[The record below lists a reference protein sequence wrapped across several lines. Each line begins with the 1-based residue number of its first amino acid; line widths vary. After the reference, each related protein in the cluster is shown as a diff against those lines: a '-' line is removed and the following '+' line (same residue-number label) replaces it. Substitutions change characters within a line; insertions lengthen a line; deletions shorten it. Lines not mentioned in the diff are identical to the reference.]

1 MQGKSMSR
9 RWLAILLAVAMI
21 AAMIPTAAFASDGS
35 APAEDAVVTLT
46 VSNKG
51 ALATANDGSVM
62 AEREVTVKDINSDG
76 KLTFGEA
83 LAAAH
88 AEYNSEDGYVEKY
101 GTVSKLWGIE
111 TGNTLFFINDIGLT
125 SSVSSDTVKD
135 GDRLTA
141 SINADDVYYADW
153 YSAFDTTNKNVTVGE
168 EFSLTL
174 KGYLGMAY
182 EPEDMEST
190 ALAGVSIGTASASGF
205 SSIDG
210 KTTDESG
217 KVTLSFDEAGTYYI
231 TASGTVEDVVTD
243 WNLMNMSTE
252 DNPVYGTMDWETY
265 DTLMAYTE
273 EDYGDGPYPADEV
286 KYIDFWIWSEDQDS
300 YNTLHS
306 NQLIAGCPIIA
317 PVCVVTVAE
326 ESDDAIDVSVS
337 ILGDES
343 HNSDADGKA
352 HTLTDGNLLTWV
364 DGAEYTVSAGS
375 TVADALELAFADNDM
390 TVSNPDGNYIDSVT
404 CKGVKLGTGTNG
416 PNSCWMYTLN
426 EDYPALG
433 IAEQKLSDGDEIVLH
448 YTDDYAREAAFAEPE
463 QTAADVIALIDAIG
477 DITRGS
483 GEAIEAARAAY
494 DSLSAEEQAKVTNY
508 DVLTKAEQ
516 EYAQLLSDIAA
527 VEEVYEETGDRLSA
541 LGVPEVG
548 SVGGE
553 WLVIGL
559 ARSGRE
565 VADEYYDNVVEFV
578 RENIN
583 DKEQL
588 DKNKS
593 TENSRVIL
601 ALTALGFDVTD
612 MDGHNLLE
620 GLTDMSFV
628 TKQGV
633 NGAIAALIAFDSN
646 DYDIPGA
653 AESAGRTAREGGG
666 QVTREI
672 LIDYILRTRLSDG
685 GWALT
690 GTTSDADMTAM
701 ALIAL
706 APYYDGDSEV
716 KAAVDEALEC
726 LSDMQLSTGGYMS
739 GSVATAES
747 CAQVIEAL
755 TALGI
760 DPASDSRFIKNG
772 TSVLDALL
780 SFAVD
785 GGGFRH
791 IKDGDYDQM
800 ATEQGYCALTSYI
813 RFLDGQTSLYDM
825 SDVKAAGDGGQTEPP
840 AGTDQEGQGGQTS
853 QNGQTSQGGQT
864 SGVSK
869 TGDERELGLM
879 AAILLLGAGGT
890 VFAAYRRKENE

>member
-111 TGNTLFFINDIGLT
+111 TGNTLFFINDVGLT

-141 SINADDVYYADW
+141 SINADDIYYADW

-286 KYIDFWIWSEDQDS
+286 KYVDFWIWSEDQDS

-306 NQLIAGCPIIA
+306 NQLIADCPIIA

-477 DITRGS
+477 DITRDS

-772 TSVLDALL
+772 TSVLDALT

-791 IKDGDYDQM
+791 TKDGDYDQM
-800 ATEQGYCALTSYI
+800 ATEQGYCALTSYV

-840 AGTDQEGQGGQTS
+840 AGTDQEGQDGQTS
-853 QNGQTSQGGQT
+853 QDDQTSDA
-864 SGVSK
+864 SK

>member
-1 MQGKSMSR
+1 MLKQESR
-9 RWLAILLAVAMI
+9 KKWLSLLLVIAMLLT
-21 AAMIPTAAFASDGS
+21 MMPTAAFAQSDS
-35 APAEDAVVTLT
+35 AQAEDAVVTLT

-51 ALATANDGSVM
+51 ALATANDGSLM
-62 AEREVTVKDINSDG
+62 AEKEVTVKDINSDG

-111 TGNTLFFINDIGLT
+111 TENTLFFINGTGLT

-141 SINADDVYYADW
+141 SINADDKYYADW
-153 YSAFDTTNKNVTVGE
+153 YSAFDTTSKNVKVGE
-168 EFSLTL
+168 EFPLTL

-182 EPEDMEST
+182 KPEDMKST
-190 ALAGVSIGTASASGF
+190 ALAGVSVGTASASGF

-217 KVTLSFDEAGTYYI
+217 RVTLSFDKAGTYYI

-252 DNPVYGTMDWETY
+252 DNPVYGIMDWNTY

-273 EDYGDGPYPADEV
+273 KDYGDGPYPADEIKWV
-286 KYIDFWIWSEDQDS
+286 DFWIWNEEQDS
-300 YNTLHS
+300 YNTLRS
-306 NQLIAGCPIIA
+306 NQLIADCPIIA
-317 PVCVVTVAE
+317 PVCVVTVEE
-326 ESDDAIDVSVS
+326 ESDDTIDVSVS
-337 ILGDES
+337 ILGDEN
-343 HNSDADGKA
+343 HDSDADGKA

-364 DGAEYTVSAGS
+364 DSAKYTVNAGS
-375 TVADALELAFADNDM
+375 TVADVLDMAFEDNDM

-404 CKGVKLGTGTNG
+404 YKGIKLGSGTNG
-416 PNSCWMYTLN
+416 QNSCWMYTLN
-426 EDYPALG
+426 GDYPVLG
-433 IAEQKLSDGDEIVLH
+433 IAEQKLSDGDKIVLH

-463 QTAADVIALIDAIG
+463 QTAADVIALIDEIG
-477 DITRGS
+477 NVTRDS
-483 GEAIEAARAAY
+483 GEAIEVARAAY

-508 DVLTKAEQ
+508 NVLTKAEQ
-516 EYAQLLSDIAA
+516 EYALLLSDIAA
-527 VEEVYEETGDRLSA
+527 IEKVYEETGDRLSA

-565 VADEYYDNVVEFV
+565 VADEYYDNVVKFI
-578 RENIN
+578 RESIN

-601 ALTALGFDVTD
+601 ALTALGLDVTD
-612 MDGHNLLE
+612 VDGHNLLE

-628 TKQGV
+628 TRQGV
-633 NGAIAALIAFDSN
+633 NGPIAALIAFDSN

-653 AESAGRTAREGGG
+653 AESTG
-666 QVTREI
+666 QVTRER
-672 LIDYILRTRLSDG
+672 LIDYILRTKLSDG

-706 APYYDGDSEV
+706 APYYDGNSEV
-716 KAAVDEALEC
+716 KAAVDEALDC
-726 LSDMQLSTGGYMS
+726 LSDMQLPTGGYMS
-739 GSVATAES
+739 GSAATAES

-760 DPASDSRFIKNG
+760 DPATDSRFIKNG
-772 TSVLDALL
+772 MSVLDALL

-791 IKDGDYDQM
+791 IQNGDYDQM
-800 ATEQGYCALTSYI
+800 ATEQGYCALTAYA
-813 RFLDGQTSLYDM
+813 RFLGGQTSLYDM
-825 SDVKAAGDGGQTEPP
+825 SDVKDDPIHSQDPAGDDQSEQSGQKGQETAEDTAAGSET
-840 AGTDQEGQGGQTS
+840 
-853 QNGQTSQGGQT
+853 
-864 SGVSK
+864 VK
-869 TGDERELGLM
+869 TGDDTDLTMLLVICAL
-879 AAILLLGAGGT
+879 AATGT
-890 VFAAYRRKENE
+890 VFTAYSRKKEK

>member
-1 MQGKSMSR
+1 MLKNKNMKKWLSM
-9 RWLAILLAVAMI
+9 LLMI
-21 AAMIPTAAFASDGS
+21 AIMMTMIPSAAFAQSGS

-62 AEREVTVKDINSDG
+62 ASKKVTVKDINSDG

-83 LAAAH
+83 LTAAH
-88 AEYNSEDGYVEKY
+88 AEYNSEDGYVEKS
-101 GTVSKLWGIE
+101 GTVSKLWGVQ
-111 TGNTLFFINDIGLT
+111 TSNTLFFINDVGLT

-141 SINADDVYYADW
+141 SINADGQYYADW
-153 YSAFDTTNKNVTVGE
+153 YSFFDTASKTVAVGE

-217 KVTLSFDEAGTYYI
+217 RVTLSFDEAGTYYV

-252 DNPVYGTMDWETY
+252 DNPVYGIMDWDTY
-265 DTLMAYTE
+265 ETLMAYTE

-300 YNTLHS
+300 YNTLRS
-306 NQLIAGCPIIA
+306 NQLIADCPIIA
-317 PVCVVTVAE
+317 PVCVVTVE
-326 ESDDAIDVSVS
+326 EPDDTIDVSVS
-337 ILGDES
+337 ILGDEN
-343 HNSDADGKA
+343 HDSDADGKA
-352 HTLTDGNLLTWV
+352 HTLTDGNLITWV

-375 TVADALELAFADNDM
+375 TVADVLNMAFEDNGM
-390 TVSNPDGNYIDSVT
+390 TVSNPDGNYIDSVIY
-404 CKGVKLGTGTNG
+404 KGVKLGTGTNG
-416 PNSCWMYTLN
+416 KNSCWMYTLN
-426 EDYPALG
+426 GDYPVLG
-433 IAEQKLSDGDEIVLH
+433 IAEQKLSAGDEIVLH
-448 YTDDYAREAAFAEPE
+448 YTDDYSLEAAFAEPE
-463 QTAADVIALIDAIG
+463 HTASDVIALIEAIG
-477 DITRGS
+477 NVTRDS

-494 DSLSAEEQAKVTNY
+494 DSLSADEQDKVTNY
-508 DVLTKAEQ
+508 NVLIKAEQ
-516 EYAQLLSDIAA
+516 EYALLFSDIAA
-527 VEEVYEETGDRLSA
+527 IEEVYEETGDRLSA

-593 TENSRVIL
+593 TENSRIIL
-601 ALTALGFDVTD
+601 ALTALGYDATDV
-612 MDGHNLLE
+612 DGHNLLE
-620 GLTDMSFV
+620 GLTDMGYL
-628 TKQGV
+628 TRQGI
-633 NGAIAALIAFDSN
+633 NGPIMALIAFDSGN
-646 DYDIPGA
+646 YEIPQST
-653 AESAGRTAREGGG
+653 ERTG
-666 QVTREI
+666 QLTREM

-701 ALIAL
+701 ALSAL
-706 APYYDGDSEV
+706 APYYDSNSEV
-716 KAAVDEALEC
+716 KAAVDEAIVC
-726 LSDMQLSTGGYMS
+726 LSDMQLSTGEYMS

-747 CAQVIEAL
+747 CAQVIDAL

-760 DPASDSRFIKNG
+760 DPATDSRFIKNG
-772 TSVLDALL
+772 VSVLDALM

-791 IKDGDYDQM
+791 TQDGDYDQM
-800 ATEQGYCALTSYI
+800 ATEQGYCALTAYA
-813 RFLDGQTSLYDM
+813 RFLGGQTSLYDM
-825 SDVKAAGDGGQTEPP
+825 SDVKDDPIYSQDPADDNRDDP
-840 AGTDQEGQGGQTS
+840 AGQETAEDTGASSET
-853 QNGQTSQGGQT
+853 
-864 SGVSK
+864 VK
-869 TGDERELGLM
+869 TGDQNDLAMLWVICG
-879 AAILLLGAGGT
+879 LGAAGT
-890 VFAAYRRKENE
+890 VFAAYSRKKEN

>member
-1 MQGKSMSR
+1 MLKNKNMKKWLSM
-9 RWLAILLAVAMI
+9 LLMI
-21 AAMIPTAAFASDGS
+21 AIMMTMIPSAAFAQSGS

-51 ALATANDGSVM
+51 ALATANDGSLM
-62 AEREVTVKDINSDG
+62 AEKEVTVKDINSDG

-88 AEYNSEDGYVEKY
+88 AEYNSEEGYAERY

-111 TGNTLFFINDIGLT
+111 TGNTLFFINGVGLT
-125 SSVSSDTVKD
+125 SSVSSDTVKG

-141 SINADDVYYADW
+141 SINSDDIYYADW
-153 YSAFDTTNKNVTVGE
+153 YSAFDTTSKNVKVGE

-182 EPEDMEST
+182 EPEDMKST
-190 ALAGVSIGTASASGF
+190 ALAGVSVGTASASGF
-205 SSIDG
+205 FPIDG

-217 KVTLSFDEAGTYYI
+217 KVTLSFDKAGTYYI

-243 WNLMNMSTE
+243 WNLMNMTTDE
-252 DNPVYGTMDWETY
+252 DNPVYGTMDWNTY

-273 EDYGDGPYPADEV
+273 EDYGDGPYPADEI
-286 KYIDFWIWSEDQDS
+286 KYVDFLIWVEDQDS
-300 YNTLHS
+300 YNTLRS
-306 NQLIAGCPIIA
+306 NQLIADCPIIA

-375 TVADALELAFADNDM
+375 TVADALELAFEDNDM

-404 CKGVKLGTGTNG
+404 YKGVKLGTGTNG

-477 DITRGS
+477 DVTRDS

-508 DVLTKAEQ
+508 NALMKAEQ
-516 EYAQLLSDIAA
+516 EYALLRSDIAA
-527 VEEVYEETGDRLSA
+527 IEEVYKETGDRLSA

-565 VADEYYDNVVEFV
+565 VADEYYDNVVKFI

-588 DKNKS
+588 DQNKS

-601 ALTALGFDVTD
+601 ALTALGLDVTD
-612 MDGHNLLE
+612 VDGHNLLV

-628 TKQGV
+628 TRQGV
-633 NGAIAALIAFDSN
+633 NGPIMALIALDSN
-646 DYDIPGA
+646 DYDIPEV
-653 AESAGRTAREGGG
+653 AESTG
-666 QVTREI
+666 QVTRER

-706 APYYDGDSEV
+706 APYYDGNSEV

-760 DPASDSRFIKNG
+760 DPATDSRFIKNG

-791 IKDGDYDQM
+791 TQDGDYDQM
-800 ATEQGYCALTSYI
+800 ATEQGYCALTAYA
-813 RFLDGQTSLYDM
+813 RFLGGQTALYDM
-825 SDVKAAGDGGQTEPP
+825 SDVKDDPIYSQDPADDNRDDP
-840 AGTDQEGQGGQTS
+840 AGQETAEDTGASSET
-853 QNGQTSQGGQT
+853 
-864 SGVSK
+864 VK
-869 TGDERELGLM
+869 TGDQNDLAMLWVICG
-879 AAILLLGAGGT
+879 LGAAGT
-890 VFAAYRRKENE
+890 VFAAYSRKKEN

>member
-1 MQGKSMSR
+1 MLKNKNMKKWLSM
-9 RWLAILLAVAMI
+9 LLMI
-21 AAMIPTAAFASDGS
+21 AIMMTMIPTAAFASDGS

-88 AEYNSEDGYVEKY
+88 AEYNSEDGYVERY

-111 TGNTLFFINDIGLT
+111 TVNTLFFINDVGLT
-125 SSVSSDTVKD
+125 SSVSSATVKD

-141 SINADDVYYADW
+141 SINADDIYYADW
-153 YSAFDTTNKNVTVGE
+153 YSAFDTTSKNVTVGE

-190 ALAGVSIGTASASGF
+190 ALAGVSVGTASASGF
-205 SSIDG
+205 SPLDG

-217 KVTLSFDEAGTYYI
+217 RVTLSFDEAGTYYI
-231 TASGTVEDVVTD
+231 TASGTAEDVVTD
-243 WNLMNMSTE
+243 WNLMNLGGSG
-252 DNPVYGTMDWETY
+252 DNLAYGTMDIDSLESFV
-265 DTLMAYTE
+265 AYTE
-273 EDYGDGPYPADEV
+273 KDYGDGPYPADEV
-286 KYIDFWIWSEDQDS
+286 KYVDFWIWYKDKDS

-306 NQLIAGCPIIA
+306 NQLIADCPIIA
-317 PVCVVTVAE
+317 PVCVVTVE
-326 ESDDAIDVSVS
+326 EPDDTIDVSVS
-337 ILGDES
+337 ILGDEN
-343 HNSDADGKA
+343 HDSDADGMA
-352 HTLTDGNLLTWV
+352 HTLTDGNLITWV

-375 TVADALELAFADNDM
+375 TVADVLNLAFEDNDM
-390 TVSNPDGNYIDSVT
+390 IVSNPDGNYIDSVT
-404 CKGVKLGTGTNG
+404 YKGVKLGSGTNG
-416 PNSCWMYTLN
+416 QNACWMYTLN
-426 EDYPALG
+426 GDYPALG

-477 DITRGS
+477 DVTRDS

-508 DVLTKAEQ
+508 NALMKAEQ
-516 EYAQLLSDIAA
+516 EYALLRSDIAA
-527 VEEVYEETGDRLSA
+527 IEEVYKETGDRLSA

-565 VADEYYDNVVEFV
+565 VADEYYDNVVKFI

-588 DKNKS
+588 DQNKS

-601 ALTALGFDVTD
+601 ALTALGLDVTD
-612 MDGHNLLE
+612 VDGHNLLV

-628 TKQGV
+628 TRQGV
-633 NGAIAALIAFDSN
+633 NGPIMALIALDSN
-646 DYDIPGA
+646 DYDIPEV
-653 AESAGRTAREGGG
+653 AESTG
-666 QVTREI
+666 QVTRER

-706 APYYDGDSEV
+706 APYYDGNSEV

-760 DPASDSRFIKNG
+760 DPATDSRFIKNG

-791 IKDGDYDQM
+791 TQDGDYDQM
-800 ATEQGYCALTSYI
+800 ATEQGYCALTAYA
-813 RFLDGQTSLYDM
+813 RFLGGQTALYDM
-825 SDVKAAGDGGQTEPP
+825 SDVKDDPIYSQDPADDDRDDP
-840 AGTDQEGQGGQTS
+840 AGQETTEGTGASSET
-853 QNGQTSQGGQT
+853 
-864 SGVSK
+864 VK
-869 TGDERELGLM
+869 TGDQNDLAMLWVICG
-879 AAILLLGAGGT
+879 LGAAGT
-890 VFAAYRRKENE
+890 VFAAYSRKKEN

>member
-1 MQGKSMSR
+1 MLKNKNMKKWLSM
-9 RWLAILLAVAMI
+9 LLMI
-21 AAMIPTAAFASDGS
+21 AIMMTMIPSAAFAQSGS

-62 AEREVTVKDINSDG
+62 AEKKVTVKDINSDG

-88 AEYNSEDGYVEKY
+88 AEYNSEDGYYVDNY

-111 TGNTLFFINDIGLT
+111 TTNALFFINGVGLT

-141 SINADDVYYADW
+141 SINADDKYYADW
-153 YSAFDTTNKNVTVGE
+153 YSQFDTTSKNVTVGE

-182 EPEDMEST
+182 EPEE
-190 ALAGVSIGTASASGF
+190 ALAGVSVGTASASGF

-210 KTTDESG
+210 KTTDENG
-217 KVTLSFDEAGTYYI
+217 KVTLSFDKSGTYYI
-231 TASGTVEDVVTD
+231 TASGTVEDIVTD
-243 WNLMNMSTE
+243 WNLTNMSTQ
-252 DNPVYGTMDWETY
+252 DNPVYGIMDWVTY

-273 EDYGDGPYPADEV
+273 EAYGDGPYPADEV
-286 KYIDFWIWSEDQDS
+286 KYVDFGIWKEDQSS
-300 YNTLHS
+300 YNTLRS
-306 NQLIAGCPIIA
+306 NQLIADCPIIA
-317 PVCVVTVAE
+317 PVCVVTVEE
-326 ESDDAIDVSVS
+326 ESDDSIDVSVS
-337 ILGDES
+337 ILGDEN
-343 HNSDADGKA
+343 HDSDADGKA
-352 HTLTDGNLLTWV
+352 HTLTDGNLITWV

-375 TVADALELAFADNDM
+375 TVADALDLAFEDNDM

-404 CKGVKLGTGTNG
+404 YKGVKLGSGTNG
-416 PNSCWMYTLN
+416 QNSCWMYTLN
-426 EDYPALG
+426 GDYPALG
-433 IAEQKLSDGDEIVLH
+433 IAEQKLSNGDEIVLH

-463 QTAADVIALIDAIG
+463 QIAADVIALIDAIG
-477 DITRGS
+477 NVTRDS

-508 DVLTKAEQ
+508 NALMKAEQ
-516 EYAQLLSDIAA
+516 EYALLRSDIAA
-527 VEEVYEETGDRLSA
+527 IEEVYKETGDRLSA

-565 VADEYYDNVVEFV
+565 VADEYYDNVVKFI

-588 DKNKS
+588 DQNKS

-601 ALTALGFDVTD
+601 ALTALGLDVTD
-612 MDGHNLLE
+612 VDGHNLLV

-628 TKQGV
+628 TRQGV
-633 NGAIAALIAFDSN
+633 NGPIMALIALDSN
-646 DYDIPGA
+646 DYDIPEV
-653 AESAGRTAREGGG
+653 AESTG
-666 QVTREI
+666 QVTRER

-706 APYYDGDSEV
+706 APYYDGNSEV

-760 DPASDSRFIKNG
+760 DPATDSRFIKNG

-791 IKDGDYDQM
+791 TQDGDYDQM
-800 ATEQGYCALTSYI
+800 ATEQGYCALTAYA
-813 RFLDGQTSLYDM
+813 RFLGGQTALYDM
-825 SDVKAAGDGGQTEPP
+825 SDVKDDPIYSQDPADDNRDDP
-840 AGTDQEGQGGQTS
+840 AGQETAEDTGASSET
-853 QNGQTSQGGQT
+853 
-864 SGVSK
+864 VK
-869 TGDERELGLM
+869 TGDQNDLAMLWVICG
-879 AAILLLGAGGT
+879 LGAAGT
-890 VFAAYRRKENE
+890 VFAAYSRKKEN

>member
-1 MQGKSMSR
+1 MLKNKNMKKWLSM
-9 RWLAILLAVAMI
+9 LLMI
-21 AAMIPTAAFASDGS
+21 AIMMTMIPSAAFAQSGS

-88 AEYNSEDGYVEKY
+88 AEYNSEDGYVERY

-111 TGNTLFFINDIGLT
+111 TVNTLFFINDVGLT
-125 SSVSSDTVKD
+125 SSVSSYTVKD

-153 YSAFDTTNKNVTVGE
+153 YSSFDTTNKNVTVGE

-190 ALAGVSIGTASASGF
+190 ALAGVSVGTASASGF
-205 SSIDG
+205 SPLDG

-217 KVTLSFDEAGTYYI
+217 RVTLSFDEAGTYYI
-231 TASGTVEDVVTD
+231 TASGAVEDVVTD
-243 WNLMNMSTE
+243 WNLMNLGGSG
-252 DNPVYGTMDWETY
+252 DNLAYGTMDIDSLESFV
-265 DTLMAYTE
+265 AYTE
-273 EDYGDGPYPADEV
+273 KDYGDGPYPADEV
-286 KYIDFWIWSEDQDS
+286 KYVDFWIWSKDQDS

-306 NQLIAGCPIIA
+306 NQLIADCPIIA

-375 TVADALELAFADNDM
+375 TVADALELAFEDNDM

-404 CKGVKLGTGTNG
+404 YKGVKLGTGTNG

-477 DITRGS
+477 DITRDS
-483 GEAIEAARAAY
+483 GEAIEAARAGY

-508 DVLTKAEQ
+508 NALMKAEQ
-516 EYAQLLSDIAA
+516 EYALLRSDIAA
-527 VEEVYEETGDRLSA
+527 IEEVYKETGDRLSA

-565 VADEYYDNVVEFV
+565 VADEYYDNVVKFI

-588 DKNKS
+588 DQNKS

-601 ALTALGFDVTD
+601 ALTALGLDVTD
-612 MDGHNLLE
+612 VDGHNLLV

-628 TKQGV
+628 TRQGV
-633 NGAIAALIAFDSN
+633 NGPIMALIALDSN
-646 DYDIPGA
+646 DYDIPEV
-653 AESAGRTAREGGG
+653 AESTG
-666 QVTREI
+666 QVTRER

-706 APYYDGDSEV
+706 APYYDGNSEV

-760 DPASDSRFIKNG
+760 DPATDSRFIKNG

-791 IKDGDYDQM
+791 TQDGDYDQM
-800 ATEQGYCALTSYI
+800 ATEQGYCALTAYA
-813 RFLDGQTSLYDM
+813 RFLGGQTALYDM
-825 SDVKAAGDGGQTEPP
+825 SDVKDDPIYSQDPADDNRDDP
-840 AGTDQEGQGGQTS
+840 AGQETAEDTGASSET
-853 QNGQTSQGGQT
+853 
-864 SGVSK
+864 VK
-869 TGDERELGLM
+869 TGDQNDLAMLWVICG
-879 AAILLLGAGGT
+879 LGAAGT
-890 VFAAYRRKENE
+890 VFAAYSRKKEN

>member
-1 MQGKSMSR
+1 MLKNKNMKKWLSM
-9 RWLAILLAVAMI
+9 LLMI
-21 AAMIPTAAFASDGS
+21 AIMMTMIPSAAFAQSGS

-62 AEREVTVKDINSDG
+62 ASKKVTVKDINSDG

-83 LAAAH
+83 LTAAH
-88 AEYNSEDGYVEKY
+88 AEYNSEDGYVEKS
-101 GTVSKLWGIE
+101 GTVSKLWGVQ
-111 TGNTLFFINDIGLT
+111 TSNTLFFINDVGLT

-141 SINADDVYYADW
+141 SINADGQYYADW
-153 YSAFDTTNKNVTVGE
+153 YSFFDTASKTVAVGE

-217 KVTLSFDEAGTYYI
+217 RVTLSFDEAGTYYV

-252 DNPVYGTMDWETY
+252 DNPVYGIMDWDTY
-265 DTLMAYTE
+265 ETLMAYTE

-300 YNTLHS
+300 YNTLRS
-306 NQLIAGCPIIA
+306 NQLIADCPIIA
-317 PVCVVTVAE
+317 PVCVVTVE
-326 ESDDAIDVSVS
+326 EPDDTIDVSVS
-337 ILGDES
+337 ILGDEN
-343 HNSDADGKA
+343 HDSDADGKA
-352 HTLTDGNLLTWV
+352 HTLTDGNLITWV

-375 TVADALELAFADNDM
+375 TVADVLNMAFEDNGM
-390 TVSNPDGNYIDSVT
+390 TVSNPDGNYIDSVIY
-404 CKGVKLGTGTNG
+404 KGVKLGTGTNG
-416 PNSCWMYTLN
+416 KNSCWMYTLN
-426 EDYPALG
+426 GDYPVLG
-433 IAEQKLSDGDEIVLH
+433 IAEQKLSAGDEIVLH
-448 YTDDYAREAAFAEPE
+448 YTDDYSLEAAFAEPE
-463 QTAADVIALIDAIG
+463 HTASDVIALIEAIG
-477 DITRGS
+477 NVTRDS

-494 DSLSAEEQAKVTNY
+494 DSLSADEQDKVTNY
-508 DVLTKAEQ
+508 NVLTKAEQ
-516 EYAQLLSDIAA
+516 EYALLLSDIAEI
-527 VEEVYEETGDRLSA
+527 EEVYKATGDRLSA

-565 VADEYYDNVVEFV
+565 VAYEYYDNVVKFI

-583 DKEQL
+583 EKEQL

-601 ALTALGFDVTD
+601 ALTALGLDVTD
-612 MDGHNLLE
+612 VDGHNLLV

-628 TKQGV
+628 TRQGV
-633 NGAIAALIAFDSN
+633 NGPIMALIALDSN
-646 DYDIPGA
+646 DYDIPEV
-653 AESAGRTAREGGG
+653 AESTG
-666 QVTREI
+666 QVTRER

-706 APYYDGDSEV
+706 APYYDGNSEV

-760 DPASDSRFIKNG
+760 DPATDSRFIKNG

-791 IKDGDYDQM
+791 TQDGDYDQM
-800 ATEQGYCALTSYI
+800 ATEQGYCALTAYA
-813 RFLDGQTSLYDM
+813 RFLGGQTALYDM
-825 SDVKAAGDGGQTEPP
+825 SDVKDDPIYSQDPADDNRDDP
-840 AGTDQEGQGGQTS
+840 AGQETAEDTGASSET
-853 QNGQTSQGGQT
+853 
-864 SGVSK
+864 VK
-869 TGDERELGLM
+869 TGDQNDLAMLWVICG
-879 AAILLLGAGGT
+879 LGAAGT
-890 VFAAYRRKENE
+890 VFAAYSRKKEN

>member
-1 MQGKSMSR
+1 MKKWLSM
-9 RWLAILLAVAMI
+9 LLMI
-21 AAMIPTAAFASDGS
+21 AIMMTMIPSAAFAQSGS

-62 AEREVTVKDINSDG
+62 ASKKVTVKDINSDG

-83 LAAAH
+83 LTAAH
-88 AEYNSEDGYVEKY
+88 AEYNSEDGYVEKS
-101 GTVSKLWGIE
+101 GTVSKLWGVQ
-111 TGNTLFFINDIGLT
+111 TSNTLFFINDVGLT

-141 SINADDVYYADW
+141 SINADGQYYADW
-153 YSAFDTTNKNVTVGE
+153 YSFFDTASKTVAVGE

-217 KVTLSFDEAGTYYI
+217 RVTLSFDEAGTYYV

-252 DNPVYGTMDWETY
+252 DNPVYGIMDWDTY
-265 DTLMAYTE
+265 ETLMAYTE

-300 YNTLHS
+300 YNTLRS
-306 NQLIAGCPIIA
+306 NQLIADCPIIA
-317 PVCVVTVAE
+317 PVCVVTVE
-326 ESDDAIDVSVS
+326 EPDDTIDVSVS
-337 ILGDES
+337 ILGDEN
-343 HNSDADGKA
+343 HDSDADGKA
-352 HTLTDGNLLTWV
+352 HTLTDGNLITWV

-375 TVADALELAFADNDM
+375 TVADVLNMAFEDNGM
-390 TVSNPDGNYIDSVT
+390 TVSNPDGNYIDSVIY
-404 CKGVKLGTGTNG
+404 KGVKLGTGTNG
-416 PNSCWMYTLN
+416 KNSCWMYTLN
-426 EDYPALG
+426 GDYPVLG
-433 IAEQKLSDGDEIVLH
+433 IAEQKLSAGDEIVLH
-448 YTDDYAREAAFAEPE
+448 YTDDYSLEAAFAEPE
-463 QTAADVIALIDAIG
+463 HTASDVIALIEAIG
-477 DITRGS
+477 NVTRDS

-494 DSLSAEEQAKVTNY
+494 DSLSADEQDKVTNY
-508 DVLTKAEQ
+508 NVLIKAEQ
-516 EYAQLLSDIAA
+516 EYALLFSDIAA
-527 VEEVYEETGDRLSA
+527 IEEVYEETGDRLSA

-593 TENSRVIL
+593 TENSRIIL
-601 ALTALGFDVTD
+601 ALTALGYDATDV
-612 MDGHNLLE
+612 DGHNLLE
-620 GLTDMSFV
+620 GLTDMGYL
-628 TKQGV
+628 TRQGI
-633 NGAIAALIAFDSN
+633 NGPIMALIAFDSGN
-646 DYDIPGA
+646 YEIPQST
-653 AESAGRTAREGGG
+653 ERTG
-666 QVTREI
+666 QLTREM

-701 ALIAL
+701 ALSAL
-706 APYYDGDSEV
+706 APYYDSNSEV
-716 KAAVDEALEC
+716 KAAVDEAIVC
-726 LSDMQLSTGGYMS
+726 LSDMQLSTGEYMS

-747 CAQVIEAL
+747 CAQVIDAL

-760 DPASDSRFIKNG
+760 DPATDSRFIKNG
-772 TSVLDALL
+772 VSVLDALM

-791 IKDGDYDQM
+791 TQDGDYDQM
-800 ATEQGYCALTSYI
+800 ATEQGYCALTAYA
-813 RFLDGQTSLYDM
+813 RFLGGQTSLYDM
-825 SDVKAAGDGGQTEPP
+825 SDVKDDPIYSQDPADDNRDDP
-840 AGTDQEGQGGQTS
+840 AGQETAEDTGASSET
-853 QNGQTSQGGQT
+853 
-864 SGVSK
+864 VK
-869 TGDERELGLM
+869 TGDQNDLAMLWVICG
-879 AAILLLGAGGT
+879 LGAAGT
-890 VFAAYRRKENE
+890 VFAAYSRKKEN

>member
-1 MQGKSMSR
+1 MLKNKNMKKWLSM
-9 RWLAILLAVAMI
+9 LLMI
-21 AAMIPTAAFASDGS
+21 AIMMTMIPSAAFAQSGS

-88 AEYNSEDGYVEKY
+88 AEYNSEDGYVETY

-111 TGNTLFFINDIGLT
+111 TVNTLFFINDVGLT
-125 SSVSSDTVKD
+125 SSVSSNTVKD

-153 YSAFDTTNKNVTVGE
+153 YSSFDTTNKNVTVGE

-190 ALAGVSIGTASASGF
+190 ALAGVSVGTASASGF
-205 SSIDG
+205 SPLDG

-217 KVTLSFDEAGTYYI
+217 RVTLSFDEAGTYYI
-231 TASGTVEDVVTD
+231 TASGTAEDVVTD
-243 WNLMNMSTE
+243 WNLMNLGGSG
-252 DNPVYGTMDWETY
+252 DNLAYGTMDIDSLESFV
-265 DTLMAYTE
+265 AYTE
-273 EDYGDGPYPADEV
+273 KDYGDGPYPADEV
-286 KYIDFWIWSEDQDS
+286 KYVDFWIWYQDKDS

-306 NQLIAGCPIIA
+306 NQLIADCPIIA

-375 TVADALELAFADNDM
+375 TVADALELAFEDNDM

-404 CKGVKLGTGTNG
+404 YKGVKLGTGTNG

-477 DITRGS
+477 NVTRDS

-508 DVLTKAEQ
+508 DVLMKAEQ
-516 EYAQLLSDIAA
+516 EYALLRSDIAA
-527 VEEVYEETGDRLSA
+527 IEEVYKETGDRLSA

-565 VADEYYDNVVEFV
+565 VADEYYDNVVKFI

-588 DKNKS
+588 DQNKS

-601 ALTALGFDVTD
+601 ALTALGLDVTD
-612 MDGHNLLE
+612 VDGHNLLV

-628 TKQGV
+628 TRQGV
-633 NGAIAALIAFDSN
+633 NGPIMALIALDSN
-646 DYDIPGA
+646 DYDIPEV
-653 AESAGRTAREGGG
+653 AESTG
-666 QVTREI
+666 QVTRER

-706 APYYDGDSEV
+706 APYYDGNSEV

-760 DPASDSRFIKNG
+760 DPATDSRFIKNG

-791 IKDGDYDQM
+791 TQDGDYDQM
-800 ATEQGYCALTSYI
+800 ATEQGYCALTAYA
-813 RFLDGQTSLYDM
+813 RFLGGQTALYDM
-825 SDVKAAGDGGQTEPP
+825 SDVKDDPIYSQDPADDNRDDP
-840 AGTDQEGQGGQTS
+840 AGQETAEDTGASSET
-853 QNGQTSQGGQT
+853 
-864 SGVSK
+864 VK
-869 TGDERELGLM
+869 TGDQNDLAMLWVICG
-879 AAILLLGAGGT
+879 LGAAGT
-890 VFAAYRRKENE
+890 VFAAYSRKKEN